1 LEGEIWAQE
10 WVEPADVSWRIAEER
25 PPSMVSFLVDTS
37 GARMNADALNDEDIG
52 RYLWF
57 RPEVVNDILSKRGA
71 RLEWHTK
78 QTGSINLTHGYY
90 THFGIN
96 KIGLLNVYAYD
107 VAKLPEWQ
115 RLLWQGHNVAPDG
128 GVAAELLAAQ
138 MEAKPAGTYPP
149 EKYLGPALRDL
160 DILFSR
166 RFSTNL
172 FRNHAERDEIL
183 RNIHRFR
190 ALQLDGVF
198 DLAKDITRLIIE
210 DIDTKALHRIVAP
223 KDEKRWSLKS
233 LEYVIGE
240 LLSDSHTASEIMS
253 PMHTIYAMRSVTS
266 HLPSAQERAKALKSM
281 GILANDSKVE
291 QGRKILDITMYFL
304 ASIAKLLAE
313 EAATAT
319 TRAPG

>member
-1 LEGEIWAQE
+1 MFYGGQTAVLSLSRTDADPDEDVPEFDQGSDENTSSESRTFGDTGRQLYRLEGEIWAQE

-190 ALQLDGVF
+190 ALQVDGVF
-198 DLAKDITRLIIE
+198 DLAKDIIPTC
-210 DIDTKALHRIVAP
+210 IDHDPRAHWR
-223 KDEKRWSLKS
+223 R
-233 LEYVIGE
+233 
-240 LLSDSHTASEIMS
+240 
-253 PMHTIYAMRSVTS
+253 PMVMMR
-266 HLPSAQERAKALKSM
+266 H
-281 GILANDSKVE
+281 G
-291 QGRKILDITMYFL
+291 
-304 ASIAKLLAE
+304 
-313 EAATAT
+313 
-319 TRAPG
+319 